1 MGLIAKVLS
10 EPGLFFKPWP
20 DRQDY
25 WRHDYMRVYLDANFF
40 ISGFS
45 ERPKDVTIVK
55 KAADNAG
62 MELWITRQ
70 VFQELRWYL
79 RREAENIVQ
88 IDETLS
94 KDIKSFM
101 DSITHHESALPQP
114 NDMSLVLGAMR
125 NKNSKIVTS
134 DMKLLNTIQ
143 DLKVSVEGIVGSA
156 FVLELMESVE
166 DEKLQKELSIIR
178 DRIYSEEV
186 RYSIARQ
193 ESYDPVTRIRIIED
207 HALRV
212 LRTVK
217 RPAEGLDRKL
227 SKGQPLFVLD
237 FLEDIKADIPNMFED
252 FREGKYDSLAH
263 EIEAVQNE
271 IERLLIVSTL
281 TEDSETHGQL
291 VRHASDLTLFLYY
304 LETICHLYRGTR
316 QGIEDALTI
325 SDEAFR
331 LLMFAEVTNN
341 ELKAT
346 VFFVRIVLALI
357 REDYDEIDYYYSLY
371 DSMIN
376 RIGLTDMLETSEG
389 LYVTMQILRKF
400 MGGFSLTKNKLQ
412 YPEVTMSMLN
422 DIAKY
427 SIQFDDHD
435 NAWQLAV
442 TAYKIGVAYN
452 KEEGSLGSFL
462 MLYKVSSSSHDRFK
476 PALEK
481 IAEHALKAFVKKG
494 WNTSQVTPI
503 LNEIQ
508 GQFPA
513 IQGMATSGPVNQKKL
528 KKELTGWM
536 DVLSIETIDDV
547 EMLVVRNDK
556 LQTRIAI
563 AIGNHPELGTLKTGH
578 KVALTNG
585 SYEVTDANP
594 EVVKKYSVVLTITPN
609 KSAEISFEGEY
620 GFSCLKLAEP
630 AAEAKS

>member
-1 MGLIAKVLS
+1 
-10 EPGLFFKPWP
+10 
-20 DRQDY
+20 
-25 WRHDYMRVYLDANFF
+25 MRVYLDAYFF

-45 ERPKDVTIVK
+45 ERPKDVVIVK
-55 KAADNAG
+55 EAADAAG
-62 MELWITRQ
+62 MELWMTRQ

-94 KDIKSFM
+94 KDIKSFIE
-101 DSITHHESALPQP
+101 SINRPESSLPQP

-125 NKNSKIVTS
+125 NKGSKIVTS
-134 DMKLLNTIQ
+134 DLKLLNTIQ
-143 DLKVSVEGIVGSA
+143 DLNVEVEGIVGSA
-156 FVLELMESVE
+156 YTLELMESV
-166 DEKLQKELSIIR
+166 DNEKLKQDLSVIR

-193 ESYDPVTRIRIIED
+193 ESYDPVTRIRIIEE

-217 RPAEGLDRKL
+217 RPAEGVDRKL

-237 FLEDIKADIPNMFED
+237 FLEDIKADIPSMFED
-252 FREGKYDSLAH
+252 FREGKYDTLAQ
-263 EIEAVQNE
+263 EIEEIQNE

-281 TEDSETHGQL
+281 TEDHETHGSL
-291 VRHASDLTLFLYY
+291 VRHAADLTLFLYY
-304 LETICHLYRGTR
+304 LEMICHLYRGTR
-316 QGIEDALTI
+316 QGMEEALSV

-331 LLMFAEVTNN
+331 LLMFAEVAND
-341 ELKAT
+341 ELKAS

-371 DSMIN
+371 DSMIQ
-376 RIGLTDMLETSEG
+376 RIGIEDMLETSEG
-389 LYVTMQILRKF
+389 LYITMQILRKF
-400 MGGFSLTKNKLQ
+400 MGGFSLTKTKLQ
-412 YPEVTMSMLN
+412 HPDVTMSMLN
-422 DIAKY
+422 DLTKY

-452 KEEGSLGSFL
+452 REEGALGSFL

-494 WNTSQVTPI
+494 WNTSQITPI

-508 GQFPA
+508 GQIPPVE
-513 IQGMATSGPVNQKKL
+513 GMATDGAVDVQDL
-528 KKELTGWM
+528 KEELTGWM
-536 DVLSIETIDDV
+536 NILSLEEINKK

-556 LQTRIAI
+556 LQARVAI
-563 AIGNHPELGTLKTGH
+563 DLTYHPELKGLKTGH
-578 KVALTNG
+578 KLALTNG
-585 SYEVTDANP
+585 EYEVTDAKP
-594 EVVKKYSVVLTITPN
+594 AIVKKYSVVLIITP
-609 KSAEISFEGEY
+609 SETAEISYEGEY
-620 GFSCLKLAEP
+620 GFSCLKVAEP
-630 AAEAKS
+630 EAQI